1 MCKGGTL
8 IYKRKQNSRSLK
20 VSPRDKLKLIQT
32 IKKIRQ
38 AVRGFFTSKK
48 IQLKTGLQNVNNR
61 TIRRGL
67 YKHKCN
73 YFRSRKNG
81 NTSHY
86 FSLLL
91 TTSHYFPTT
100 EDVKNCLQHHKKLE
114 KKTKTIEIKT
124 SRIQKLTSTLMVL
137 ASHTKPTPWM
147 KQWFQLLVNGGYR
160 TNH

>member
-73 YFRSRKNG
+73 YFRSRKKG
-81 NTSHY
+81 
-86 FSLLL
+86 L
-91 TTSHYFPTT
+91 PTT

-114 KKTKTIEIKT
+114 KN
-124 SRIQKLTSTLMVL
+124 QK
-137 ASHTKPTPWM
+137 
-147 KQWFQLLVNGGYR
+147 Q
-160 TNH
+160 